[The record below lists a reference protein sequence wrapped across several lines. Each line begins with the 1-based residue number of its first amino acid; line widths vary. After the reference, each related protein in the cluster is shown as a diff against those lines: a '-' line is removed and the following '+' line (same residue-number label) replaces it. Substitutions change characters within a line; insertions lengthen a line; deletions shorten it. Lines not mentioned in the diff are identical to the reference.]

1 MKTRSKKVIPT
12 IILTM
17 LALFIVAAV
26 IFFQFT
32 QMGYIMSIPLRT
44 NFNKIENNVYLNKD
58 NSLTPDEVRE
68 ITAQAKER
76 VTEFYGDTH
85 CLETTTIII
94 CDDKNISDKI
104 GEKDTNTFLF
114 PTKKD
119 YICLSNDYFNVDV
132 VAHELTH
139 AELHSYISADTQ
151 RNLPVWFDEGLATQ
165 NDYREKYS
173 YENWVTK
180 TDNGKKATP
189 LEDMDSHSEFQC
201 KDENE
206 RQFHYLCAKHE
217 ISEWLDKHSVQELLE
232 LVKAVNNGEDFYTLY
247 NKA

>member
-1 MKTRSKKVIPT
+1 MKTRSKKVIRT
-12 IILTM
+12 IIITVPV
-17 LALFIVAAV
+17 LFIVAAV

-32 QMGYIMSIPLRT
+32 KMGYIMSIPLRP

-58 NSLTPDEVRE
+58 SSMSQEEVRE
-68 ITAQAKER
+68 VIAQAKER
-76 VTEFYGDTH
+76 VTEFYGDMH

-94 CDDKNISDKI
+94 CDDKKISDKI

-114 PTKKD
+114 PSKKD

-151 RNLPVWFDEGLATQ
+151 LSLPVWFDEGVATQ

-180 TDNGKKATP
+180 TDNGKNATP

-201 KDENE
+201 KDESE

-217 ISEWLDKHSVQELLE
+217 SSEWLNKHSVQELLE
-232 LVKAVNNGEDFYTLY
+232 LVKAVNDGEDFYTLY